1 MTNYSKTLII
11 AEAGVNHNGSFK
23 TACELINIAAE
34 AKVDVIKFQIFDT
47 SELVTPNHSRA
58 AYQIKSDDFNIMS
71 HYQML
76 KKLEL
81 KLDDFVK
88 LKKLS
93 NKKGLDFLCTPF
105 DLRSMK
111 FISKKLKLNTVK
123 ISSGDIDNI
132 PLIFEASKL
141 FEKIILSTGAS
152 SVEIID
158 KSLQII
164 EQGFVNKKK
173 SQIEKILFSKA
184 KKNKSFKNLKNN
196 IFLLHCTSEYPAPFS
211 EVNLNSIPYLENRY
225 GLNVGLSD
233 HTKGIHIAAAAVAKG
248 AKIIE
253 KHFTL
258 DSNQKG
264 PDHKASL
271 EPLELMQLVKNIREV
286 EYSLGVDKKVVT
298 KSEEKNIHII
308 RKVIVADT
316 NIKKGEL
323 FSNKNLTIKRA
334 GKGMSPINLWS
345 LFGKPANRNYMKNDI
360 IKS

>member
-1 MTNYSKTLII
+1 MISTMTNYSKTLII

-164 EQGFVNKKK
+164 EQGFVNKQK
-173 SQIEKILFSKA
+173 SQI
-184 KKNKSFKNLKNN
+184 
-196 IFLLHCTSEYPAPFS
+196 
-211 EVNLNSIPYLENRY
+211 
-225 GLNVGLSD
+225 
-233 HTKGIHIAAAAVAKG
+233 
-248 AKIIE
+248 IE
-253 KHFTL
+253 T
-258 DSNQKG
+258 
-264 PDHKASL
+264 AS
-271 EPLELMQLVKNIREV
+271 
-286 EYSLGVDKKVVT
+286 
-298 KSEEKNIHII
+298 
-308 RKVIVADT
+308 
-316 NIKKGEL
+316 
-323 FSNKNLTIKRA
+323 
-334 GKGMSPINLWS
+334 
-345 LFGKPANRNYMKNDI
+345 
-360 IKS
+360 